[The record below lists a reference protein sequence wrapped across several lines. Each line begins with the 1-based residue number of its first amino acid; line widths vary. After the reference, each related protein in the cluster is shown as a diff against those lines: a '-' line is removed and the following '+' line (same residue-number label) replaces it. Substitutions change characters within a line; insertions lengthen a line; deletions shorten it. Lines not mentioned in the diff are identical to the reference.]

1 MKDLRNFI
9 KTTIREF
16 LNENIENISF
26 NEQLKNNF
34 KKINISFIETYSDN
48 LDFYMNNKK
57 IGTLRF
63 YIEENWLVIDNI
75 ELYNDYIGKGI
86 GFSIYET
93 LYKTSKDIGM
103 KGFVSQLFS
112 KEISQKRSKYATKVL
127 DKLITKY
134 GGEKLD
140 VSQWLDDIYK
150 SDEDIYDYYIDG
162 RGKIE
167 IRVV

>member
-1 MKDLRNFI
+1 MKQFI

-16 LNENIENISF
+16 LVENFENISF

-48 LDFYMNNKK
+48 LDLYMNNKE

-63 YIEENWLVIDNI
+63 YIDENWLVIDNI

-93 LYKTSKDIGM
+93 LYKTSKEVGLN
-103 KGFVSQLFS
+103 GLFSQLFS
-112 KEISQKRSKYATKVL
+112 TEISQKRSKLATKVL

-134 GGEKLD
+134 GGEKHD
-140 VSQWLDDIYK
+140 CSQWLSDDYEN
-150 SDEDIYDYYIDG
+150 DDDVYDYLIDG
-162 RGKIE
+162 RGKVE
-167 IRVV
+167 IKIV